1 MDNPQVLLRAAT
13 AVLKLLQPRIL
24 ACKTQVHDC
33 IWDCAVLYRCSR
45 VREKRLY
52 AFIIHAAK
60 SCFGRSND
68 RGVSYS
74 QEELF
79 HLLKSKNVVT
89 LDKQRKIEPGLLA
102 KTMCVVEHMPPLLY
116 T

>member
-1 MDNPQVLLRAAT
+1 MT
-13 AVLKLLQPRIL
+13 ASI
-24 ACKTQVHDC
+24 CSC

-52 AFIIHAAK
+52 ACIIHAAK